1 MDVTYEMLQ
10 AAMRKAA
17 EAGLLPRHARSE
29 DVRIN
34 QELVRA
40 VVQAALDASPGC
52 SANQVGQSA
61 QPVRR
66 RALPEITGVPS
77 AVPGYYR
84 YFAK

>member
-29 DVRIN
+29 DARIN

-40 VVQAALDASPGC
+40 VVQAALDASPGR
-52 SANQVGQSA
+52 SASQAA
-61 QPVRR
+61 QPARR
-66 RALPEITGVPS
+66 RALSGIAGVPS
-77 AVPGYYR
+77 VVPGYYR